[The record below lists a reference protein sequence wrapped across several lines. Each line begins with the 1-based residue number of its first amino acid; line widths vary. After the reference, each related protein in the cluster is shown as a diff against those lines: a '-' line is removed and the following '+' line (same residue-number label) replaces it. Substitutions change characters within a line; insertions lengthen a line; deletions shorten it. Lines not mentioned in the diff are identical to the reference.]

1 MKRQSVRRGLL
12 TALLFPVLCLT
23 ALADSGSTSYTVSPT
38 ISGGME
44 ISPDAYLPAG
54 VYSELGIDNAQDL
67 YVRDRTV
74 YIADSGNK
82 RILVLNTADNTAA
95 VIGEGVL
102 TEPKGVA
109 ADEEGRI
116 YVADPGAGLAYRF
129 SPDGQFEQVFERPN
143 APGFGKNTR
152 FSPLKIAAAGSGGVY
167 IISEDSKTGIIHMDG
182 TGEFLGFFASNDVKK
197 SLFEK
202 LLDVV
207 LTEEQLN
214 KFLPTAPSSY
224 GSIFTGSDGLVYTLN
239 KEPGSTIQRHSI
251 NGLDLFAGRS
261 YLPAFSAAG
270 DLFVTADGRMLVVD
284 NAGYITIVDRE
295 GHFLC
300 RFGGN
305 SAGSERIGLFDL
317 ATGIGEDADGRLYVL
332 DSKRN
337 YVQIFEPTAVQLD
350 IYKALD
356 LYSEG
361 RYDESRLLLESIL
374 KRNSTSYFVRL
385 YMGQNYMQQGAYE
398 QAIHEFQVAGAKAEY
413 SEAFWELRN
422 LWLQDHMLYILIAL
436 LVLAVAG
443 VVLKSLSHRRKPA
456 PAPVPDGSNPGRLSR
471 FGRDLLFIKQ
481 FALHPIDSA
490 YEVKAGRAGSIA
502 SATAVYGI
510 LFVVYV
516 VYQLASGFLF
526 AQKLEDFSIL
536 STFLYLSAALLLFIA
551 GNFFI
556 SSIQDGKGTLRSIY
570 IVTVYSF
577 APAILLLPIL
587 TILLNGLTYNELFIR
602 QMALI
607 LIVVWIASAL
617 FTALIQIHDYSMK
630 SLVKNLLL
638 TAFFMLV
645 AVLVLSLAYLLI
657 KQIFTFIGEIITE
670 VSLRE

>member
-1 MKRQSVRRGLL
+1 MSPIPAR
-12 TALLFPVLCLT
+12 VLP
-23 ALADSGSTSYTVSPT
+23 TVSPPT
-38 ISGGME
+38 
-44 ISPDAYLPAG
+44 
-54 VYSELGIDNAQDL
+54 
-67 YVRDRTV
+67 
-74 YIADSGNK
+74 
-82 RILVLNTADNTAA
+82 
-95 VIGEGVL
+95 
-102 TEPKGVA
+102 
-109 ADEEGRI
+109 GRSSRSSS
-116 YVADPGAGLAYRF
+116 A
-129 SPDGQFEQVFERPN
+129 PN
-143 APGFGKNTR
+143 APSFGKNTR

-270 DLFVTADGRMLVVD
+270 ISSSRPTDGCWWWTTRD
-284 NAGYITIVDRE
+284 TSPSSTGKAISS
-295 GHFLC
+295 C

-471 FGRDLLFIKQ
+471 VRRTCFSSSSSPFT
-481 FALHPIDSA
+481 P
-490 YEVKAGRAGSIA
+490 SI
-502 SATAVYGI
+502 
-510 LFVVYV
+510 
-516 VYQLASGFLF
+516 
-526 AQKLEDFSIL
+526 
-536 STFLYLSAALLLFIA
+536 
-551 GNFFI
+551 
-556 SSIQDGKGTLRSIY
+556 R
-570 IVTVYSF
+570 
-577 APAILLLPIL
+577 
-587 TILLNGLTYNELFIR
+587 
-602 QMALI
+602 
-607 LIVVWIASAL
+607 
-617 FTALIQIHDYSMK
+617 HMK
-630 SLVKNLLL
+630 
-638 TAFFMLV
+638 
-645 AVLVLSLAYLLI
+645 
-657 KQIFTFIGEIITE
+657 
-670 VSLRE
+670 